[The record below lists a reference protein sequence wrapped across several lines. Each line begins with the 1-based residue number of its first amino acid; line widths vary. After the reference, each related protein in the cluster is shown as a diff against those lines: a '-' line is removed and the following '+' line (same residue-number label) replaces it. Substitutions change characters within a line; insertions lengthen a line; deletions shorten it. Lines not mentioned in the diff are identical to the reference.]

1 MKHSS
6 KFAFPQ
12 TRLLHTIT
20 LSALDGSNKHQQFI
34 EILAKET
41 HIMHTLSSFTSWYK
55 VSPEIAIIKHWSSI
69 IYEEQHLPIQL
80 DTKLMITYRSHH
92 GRER

>member
-1 MKHSS
+1 MCTATKHSA

-12 TRLLHTIT
+12 TRLPHTIT

-34 EILAKET
+34 ETLAQKT

-55 VSPEIAIIKHWSSI
+55 VSLEITIIKHWSSI
-69 IYEEQHLPIQL
+69 IYEE
-80 DTKLMITYRSHH
+80 
-92 GRER
+92 